1 MRIAY
6 FDCFAGVAGDMIVG
20 ALLDAGLEFCDL
32 ESELGKLGVSGY
44 EMTAARTERNGISG
58 TEFRVETDEGE
69 TERTAA
75 ELVHI
80 VEGSALD
87 VDVKTRSAEILR
99 DLARVEAG
107 IHGKAVEE
115 IHLHELGGLDTIV
128 DVVAAIVGLRKLG
141 IDAVY
146 ASRIHVGTGFVEC
159 RHGTLPVPAPA
170 TMALLEGIPVR
181 SLGIESELAT
191 PTGVAIL
198 KGLAESFG
206 PLPPMRVSA
215 TGYGAGSRALP
226 IPNLLRVSLGDLNDE
241 HGADEILVVETNID
255 DMNPEFFGHVSEL
268 LLARGALDVYTTP
281 VLMKKNRPGMVLSV
295 LAPPD
300 MLDEITGVLF
310 TETTTLGI
318 RIDRVA
324 RRKVPRET
332 MTVETRFGR
341 LTAKVSRFR
350 SGAANIAPEY
360 EDCRRA
366 ALGRGVPLRDV
377 YEAVAAAVREA
388 LSASAVDGPFED

>member
-1 MRIAY
+1 M
-6 FDCFAGVAGDMIVG
+6 
-20 ALLDAGLEFCDL
+20 
-32 ESELGKLGVSGY
+32 
-44 EMTAARTERNGISG
+44 
-58 TEFRVETDEGE
+58 
-69 TERTAA
+69 
-75 ELVHI
+75 
-80 VEGSALD
+80 
-87 VDVKTRSAEILR
+87 
-99 DLARVEAG
+99 
-107 IHGKAVEE
+107 
-115 IHLHELGGLDTIV
+115 
-128 DVVAAIVGLRKLG
+128 
-141 IDAVY
+141 
-146 ASRIHVGTGFVEC
+146 GTGFVEC